1 MQALQ
6 RKSSRDSILDAVTYV
21 LARNPGASLGEI
33 ALRAGVGRATLHRH
47 FAKRE
52 DLIRDLALRSI
63 EDVNAAVADIVDMQA
78 DPPTV
83 LRQLFAATVPL
94 GDKYHFLCS
103 EMAGYDAEVSAGY
116 ETQLVWLVPVVERLQ
131 AGGYL
136 GQHVSTD
143 WAITMIDAITWAAW
157 SAVHDGSIARRD
169 AAQLAFDTCMNGLGP
184 RPPAPD

>member
-6 RKSSRDSILDAVTYV
+6 RKSSRDSILDAATYV
-21 LARNPGASLGEI
+21 LAHNPGASLGEI
-33 ALRAGVGRATLHRH
+33 ALKAGVGRATLHRH

-63 EDVNAAVADIVDMQA
+63 EEVNAAVADTVDMDA
-78 DPPTV
+78 DPPTA

-94 GDKYHFLCS
+94 GDKYQFLCS
-103 EMAGYDAEVSAGY
+103 EMSGYDAEVSAVY

-131 AGGYL
+131 ADGHL

-143 WAITMIDAITWAAW
+143 WAITMIDAIIWAAW

-169 AAQLAFDTCMNGLGP
+169 AAQLAYETFMNGLGA
-184 RPPAPD
+184 RPAAPD